1 MTTQLRK
8 ENSKLQATTN
18 QSYQPKIAQLEQDL
32 ANTHHSLAAVTSANS
47 HLLLQ
52 VAQECELKSIL
63 AKSVSLLE
71 ERQVRED
78 SERKS
83 QLEVLQQEIEAVTV
97 KKNEKEE
104 ELNQLQTQLD
114 KLKLSHTNEIERLK
128 EELAST
134 LGDHYETERERDMIQ
149 EEVKSM
155 HGLVEQETA
164 SLRFQLSTANIQ
176 LQQTNEVSYS
186 IHSCEYF
193 VEQYKLV
200 CLLSNLI
207 VNPQILQGQ
216 FLSLGLS
223 QKGLVVS

>member
-1 MTTQLRK
+1 M
-8 ENSKLQATTN
+8 ATN
-18 QSYQPKIAQLEQDL
+18 QSYRPQIVQLEQDL
-32 ANTHHSLAAVTSANS
+32 AKTHHALAAVTSANS

-52 VAQECELKSIL
+52 VVQECESKSVL

-83 QLEVLQQEIEAVTV
+83 QLEALQREIETVAVE
-97 KKNEKEE
+97 KNKREE

-134 LGDHYETERERDMIQ
+134 LGDHYETERERDMIR

-164 SLRFQLSTANIQ
+164 SLRFQLSTTNIQ

-186 IHSCEYF
+186 THSCEY
-193 VEQYKLV
+193 
-200 CLLSNLI
+200 LLSRI
-207 VNPQILQGQ
+207 IWCVCFPA
-216 FLSLGLS
+216 
-223 QKGLVVS
+223 